1 MSLLDF
7 IQPSH
12 PTRPSHLSTSRI
24 PYHLAPC
31 AKAIGV
37 LLLILGNTTA
47 WASIDTEKKEPE
59 RSAQAQE
66 MIQHLGYLKQDREN
80 QLNLHPDQRQKGKI
94 EYLEGQIRQQYE
106 QLQNMHLF
114 EYNVWDLMT
123 EAEVQKSLVGTQKA
137 LEETQEDLAQ
147 LRRELELEQEV
158 LAQKRK
164 QQDQVGQKDTSL
176 VTTTDKPKSVPKKKT
191 KQETKP
197 QPKPESI
204 IELNPQIG
212 IYIANQI
219 AAQKMFI
226 TDDLQHRQR
235 ETLYI
240 DPLTGERKT
249 TNMWLNTS
257 STASRFN
264 AGHKQ
269 LNTKSSRYAIQ
280 LGGPLIKWSYGENDQ
295 GLLGITT
302 GLGRATN
309 NSYSASSNNQ
319 VHGSVEGYNLGLYS
333 IWFADSDT
341 RLGTYVDLLTQCS
354 FFKNH
359 IRTPGVRDV
368 THYQSYVFTTALE
381 TGYKIQLLEKE
392 QARFFVQPNAKV
404 SWQLSSGLQH
414 DEVAREPV
422 TIEKSD
428 SVVTKLGVRT
438 ALEFDIAT
446 LSTKNIQ
453 ISPSFE
459 ANWIHN
465 NGNKGTWLS
474 QTRVTPQGNRDIAEL
489 KLGIESQI
497 SHNLQLWTNL
507 GQQFGRQKYS
517 ETQATIG
524 GNYHF

>member
-12 PTRPSHLSTSRI
+12 PTHPSHLSTSRI

-31 AKAIGV
+31 AKAIAILLMILSGSASGV
-37 LLLILGNTTA
+37 SFKN
-47 WASIDTEKKEPE
+47 
-59 RSAQAQE
+59 
-66 MIQHLGYLKQDREN
+66 
-80 QLNLHPDQRQKGKI
+80 
-94 EYLEGQIRQQYE
+94 
-106 QLQNMHLF
+106 
-114 EYNVWDLMT
+114 
-123 EAEVQKSLVGTQKA
+123 
-137 LEETQEDLAQ
+137 ED
-147 LRRELELEQEV
+147 
-158 LAQKRK
+158 
-164 QQDQVGQKDTSL
+164 SSH
-176 VTTTDKPKSVPKKKT
+176 DKPRRQEGNSFLGSLLSGFPTNSTQPKTNKSATSNIQNKPNKVPTKGPSPNAADKKINKSVNKKINSVQQQKVP
-191 KQETKP
+191 E
-197 QPKPESI
+197 PKPESI

-269 LNTKSSRYAIQ
+269 LNTKISRYAIQ

-333 IWFADSDT
+333 IWFADNDT
-341 RLGTYVDLLTQCS
+341 RLGTYVDLLTQYS

-392 QARFFVQPNAKV
+392 QARLFVQPNAKV

-414 DEVAREPV
+414 EEVAREPV

-428 SVVTKLGVRT
+428 SVVTKLGIRT

-446 LSTKNIQ
+446 LSTKNLQ

-465 NGNKGTWLS
+465 NGNQGTWLS

-497 SHNLQLWTNL
+497 SNNLQLWTNL